1 MAWRSIVKSQRLVI
15 REVFLTFLKYFEIIV
30 PNHDYKHLFS
40 IYLIGH
46 SYFSAHL
53 NTNSA
58 FQKDIFLLQFSL
70 LRFSELT
77 TLKVIKNI
85 GLPVAEIQPQKVAKI
100 TPCRKS
106 CCTVLGRD
114 GSYNLQQ
121 RSRST
126 YQDHIWNKKKPY
138 VFKGILCLYFHF
150 FPEKKSMLILMPF
163 PYEIL
168 LKNSSKKLN
177 IYDTLEDNV

>member
-1 MAWRSIVKSQRLVI
+1 MSIVKSQRLVL

-70 LRFSELT
+70 LRCSELT
-77 TLKVIKNI
+77 TLRVVKTSDYLWLRYNRKRMQKSH
-85 GLPVAEIQPQKVAKI
+85 PAE
-100 TPCRKS
+100 
-106 CCTVLGRD
+106 
-114 GSYNLQQ
+114 NLVVQ
-121 RSRST
+121 
-126 YQDHIWNKKKPY
+126 
-138 VFKGILCLYFHF
+138 F
-150 FPEKKSMLILMPF
+150 
-163 PYEIL
+163 
-168 LKNSSKKLN
+168 
-177 IYDTLEDNV
+177 

>member
-77 TLKVIKNI
+77 TLRLVKNI

-126 YQDHIWNKKKPY
+126 YQHHIWNQKT
-138 VFKGILCLYFHF
+138 LCFQRNFMSLFSF
-150 FPEKKSMLILMPF
+150 FSREKV
-163 PYEIL
+163 
-168 LKNSSKKLN
+168 
-177 IYDTLEDNV
+177 NVNFDAISIRNL